1 MQPLKCFEILA
12 AVNGKL
18 LSGNEKS
25 IIENIS
31 IDSRNINPGDLFIP
45 IKGERFDGHDFII
58 SSFEKGAE
66 IALTE
71 RNIPPFGKKT
81 LIKVKSTLTAL
92 KDLSAYYRSKFDIPF
107 IAITGSVGK
116 TSTKDLAASVL
127 SQKFKVL
134 KTAGNF
140 NNEIG
145 LPLMIFKLEKEH
157 EVAIFEMGMS
167 GFGEISRL
175 SSIVKPDYAVITNI
189 GLSHIEKLGSRQ
201 NILKAKTEIF
211 EYMSPE
217 GVAILNGDDNLL
229 HGLKDLLKVKT
240 LFYGTEEGLD
250 YQAFDLL
257 SLGEQGCK
265 FKVSIDDIEYN
276 IRTSIPG
283 FHNIYNALAAI
294 SLGIELN
301 VPMDLIIK
309 GVYEYKPSDLRLN
322 IITKNDIKII
332 NDTYNASPKSMEAAI
347 DVLKDI
353 STDGK
358 RIAVLGDMLEM
369 GEWSYKVHLD
379 VGKYAALKRID
390 MIVTVGE
397 NAQNIAVGALSG
409 GISGENVK
417 SFDDNK
423 SACNYLEKIVSV
435 GDIVLVKGSRGMK
448 MEQIVQ
454 ELTK

>member
-1 MQPLKCFEILA
+1 MQSLKCSEIIG

-18 LSGNEKS
+18 LSGNIDL
-25 IIENIS
+25 IIDNIS
-31 IDSRNINPGDLFIP
+31 IDSRNIKPGDLFIP
-45 IKGERFDGHDFII
+45 IIGERFDGHDFII
-58 SSFEKGAE
+58 SSFENGAA

-71 RNIPPFGKKT
+71 RNFAPFDGKT
-81 LIKVKSTLTAL
+81 LIKVKSTLAAL
-92 KDLSAYYRSKFDIPF
+92 RDLAAFYRSKFNIPF

-116 TSTKDLAASVL
+116 TSTKDIVASVL
-127 SQKFKVL
+127 SQKYKVL

-145 LPLMIFKLEKEH
+145 LPLSIFRMEKEH

-175 SSIVKPDYAVITNI
+175 SSIVRPDYAVITNI
-189 GLSHIEKLGSRQ
+189 GLSHIDKFGSRQ

-211 EYMSPE
+211 EFLSPK

-229 HGLKDLLKVKT
+229 HGLKDLLKVRT

-250 YQAFDLL
+250 YQAYDLL

-265 FKVSIDDIEYN
+265 FKISINDDEYN
-276 IRTSIPG
+276 VRTSTPG
-283 FHNIYNALAAI
+283 FHNVYNALAAI

-309 GVYEYKPSDLRLN
+309 GIYEYKPSDLRLN
-322 IITKNDIKII
+322 IVIKNDVKII
-332 NDTYNASPKSMEAAI
+332 NDTYNASPKSMEAAL

-379 VGKYAALKRID
+379 VGKYAALKGVDLIL
-390 MIVTVGE
+390 TVGE

-423 SACNYLEKIVSV
+423 SVCMYLEKIVKA